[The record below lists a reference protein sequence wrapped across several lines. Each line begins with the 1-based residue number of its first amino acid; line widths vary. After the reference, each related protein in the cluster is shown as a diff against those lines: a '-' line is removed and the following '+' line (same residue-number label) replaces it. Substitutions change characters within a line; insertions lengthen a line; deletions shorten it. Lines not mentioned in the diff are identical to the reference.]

1 MVELLPLPEGVEEKK
16 SWSPSYRAG
25 DFVLRNYCTSCVLQ
39 PTCNINQSVRT
50 AMAEN
55 YPGWPEAWVPLR
67 FRTDSENL
75 PKETYICKEY
85 DSRQKSLFEQRS
97 GQSAIERLTTLIT
110 EGKFVNHLA

>member
-1 MVELLPLPEGVEEKK
+1 MVELPPLPEGVEEKE
-16 SWSPSYRAG
+16 SFSPSYRG
-25 DFVLRNYCTSCVLQ
+25 GNFVLANYCISCVLQ
-39 PTCNINQSVRT
+39 PTCRINQGVRI

-67 FRTDSENL
+67 FRTDNSAL

-85 DSRQKSLFEQRS
+85 DSRQRSLFEQRS

-110 EGKFVNHLA
+110 EGKFVDHLA